1 MPSPPDA
8 FHDLLAKGETLLW
21 QGRIGFNFISSPF
34 TALALIAL
42 AGYAAWATWG
52 SYSVT
57 DFCPPATSSGNCEK
71 FYWLTAPLLCIAAIS
86 LGFEILERRA
96 LTSGRAQGAILLT
109 DRRLIRVSDWPWR
122 RVRQYDYRATPPRR
136 GLGGVIRF
144 GTFGGNVILSPEDAA
159 AVRNLMR
166 NPGKAPA

>member
-1 MPSPPDA
+1 MTPTP
-8 FHDLLAKGETLLW
+8 FTDLLHPGETLLW

-34 TALALIAL
+34 TALALFAL

-52 SYSVT
+52 RYSVA

-71 FYWLTAPLLCIAAIS
+71 VYFLTAPLLCIAALS
-86 LGFEILERRA
+86 LVFDILERRA

-109 DRRLIRVSDWPWR
+109 DRRLIRISDWPWH
-122 RVRQYDYRATPPRR
+122 RVRQYDYRATTPRR

-144 GTFGGNVILSPEDAA
+144 GNFGGNVILSREDAA
-159 AVRNLMR
+159 GVRSLMR
-166 NPGKAPA
+166 KPGKPPA